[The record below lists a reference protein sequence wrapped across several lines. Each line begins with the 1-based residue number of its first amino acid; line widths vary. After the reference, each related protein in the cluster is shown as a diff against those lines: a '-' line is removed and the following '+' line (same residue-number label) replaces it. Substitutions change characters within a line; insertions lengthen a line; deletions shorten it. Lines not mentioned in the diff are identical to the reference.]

1 MSDKDQ
7 KVAALLNKPEWQE
20 ERRKLR
26 AMLLDCQL
34 AEDVKWGK
42 LCYSFQNN
50 NVAIIF
56 GLKAYCALGFFKGS
70 LLKDTQNILV
80 APGENSQAMRQ
91 IRFTQAREI
100 DQLKNTIIAYI
111 QEATELEK
119 AGLKVEFTEKHELT
133 YPDEFQLA
141 LDGNSALKVAFEAL
155 TPGRQRGYILHF
167 TSAKQSSTRVSRIE
181 KCIPGILKGN
191 GLNDR

>member
-119 AGLKVEFTEKHELT
+119 AGVKVEFTEKHELT